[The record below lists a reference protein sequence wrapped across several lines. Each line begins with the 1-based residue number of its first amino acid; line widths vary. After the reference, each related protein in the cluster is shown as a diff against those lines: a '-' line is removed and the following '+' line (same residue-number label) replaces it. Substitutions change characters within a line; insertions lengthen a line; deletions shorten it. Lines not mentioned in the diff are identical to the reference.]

1 MTLWWVGL
9 VVLACVGVGVW
20 AYTRP
25 KRLEQRKEQVLSDWT
40 SAYDAWL
47 TEFQIVMGKFPDQ
60 ASMEG
65 MQYGEVEAKIINEI
79 NDLYVDEA
87 YHLTT
92 RLVLKGASL
101 RNHVKARKS

>member
-1 MTLWWVGL
+1 MLWWVAL
-9 VVLACVGVGVW
+9 AVLAFVGVGVW

-25 KRLEQRKEQVLSDWT
+25 KLKEARKEQVLTDWS

-47 TEFQIVMGKFPDQ
+47 TEFQEVLARFPDQ

-65 MQYGEVEAKIINEI
+65 VKYGEVEANIINEI
-79 NDLYVDEA
+79 NELYADEV
-87 YHLTT
+87 YHVTT

-101 RNHVKARKS
+101 RSRLKAGK